1 MKKLFLLLAIPLFLT
16 GCPNEQEVQEMTDD
30 MIAMKTQANKVI
42 NEGDFSLDGLLSA
55 QDYFFTFGE
64 KVHLMQADEKALENI
79 KAFIK
84 KKGIKQFCSD
94 FILPVRTWQTLEDY
108 CSSGDVY
115 LCSLDIH
122 EYQNT
127 QSKLLQLIGSKNE
140 KLFKNETE
148 CN

>member
-30 MIAMKTQANKVI
+30 MIATKKQADKVI

-64 KVHLMQADEKALENI
+64 KVHLMQSDGKALENI
-79 KAFIK
+79 KSFIK
-84 KKGIKQFCSD
+84 NKGIKQFCSD
-94 FILPVRTWQTLEDY
+94 FILPVRVWQTLEDY
-108 CSSGDVY
+108 CNSGDPY
-115 LCSLDIH
+115 LCSLDIR

-127 QSKLLQLIGSKNE
+127 QDKLLQLIGSSNS
-140 KLFKNETE
+140 KLFKNEAE